1 MCRSVSGYLRT
12 QTLDTVCLGLAKYIQ
27 KDEEQ
32 GNRQISWEV
41 KFLNRKEQ
49 FLYIITKKSFL
60 CKEFWG
66 LWQAGIRPQGCSHA
80 KPWSL

>member
-1 MCRSVSGYLRT
+1 MCLRI
-12 QTLDTVCLGLAKYIQ
+12 AKYIQ

-49 FLYIITKKSFL
+49 FLRAQYRKHVTIRGFSLLLIKSMHFPLKYAYLKYSPIQLLTNVIIHDIARMS
-60 CKEFWG
+60 
-66 LWQAGIRPQGCSHA
+66 
-80 KPWSL
+80 

>member
-12 QTLDTVCLGLAKYIQ
+12 QTLDTVCLGIAKYIQ

-49 FLYIITKKSFL
+49 FLRARYRKHYVMIKGDNDL
-60 CKEFWG
+60 
-66 LWQAGIRPQGCSHA
+66 
-80 KPWSL
+80 